1 MKLNFAL
8 AVSTAMLATASFAAG
23 PGYLGE
29 LDNTSIDIGNT
40 HGSKATPFNGAF
52 TDVYTFDLVD
62 PGFVKGGVHTTA
74 GLPFG
79 IKKLSATLSGGSLVA
94 PEVFWGD
101 ERTFTINFFLEDL
114 SSGHY
119 TLSLAGSV
127 FGGKGSYGGDIS
139 AVTAPVPEPE
149 SLALALAGM
158 GIVGF
163 LRARRLPQA

>member
-62 PGFVKGGVHTTA
+62 PGLIKGGLHSTI

-79 IKKLSATLSGGSLVA
+79 INNIKAAISGGSLSA
-94 PEVFWGD
+94 PENFLVD
-101 ERTFTINFFLEDL
+101 ERTAAINFFLEDL

-119 TLSLAGSV
+119 TLT
-127 FGGKGSYGGDIS
+127 
-139 AVTAPVPEPE
+139 VT
-149 SLALALAGM
+149 G
-158 GIVGF
+158 
-163 LRARRLPQA
+163 

>member
-62 PGFVKGGVHTTA
+62 PGFVKGGLHTTLD
-74 GLPFG
+74 LPFG
-79 IKKLSATLSGGSLVA
+79 INEVQAQLSGGSLLGSQSFSFGKNA
-94 PEVFWGD
+94 SSMD
-101 ERTFTINFFLEDL
+101 FLVTDL
-114 SSGHY
+114 SRGHY
-119 TLSLAGSV
+119 TLTIVGSI

-163 LRARRLPQA
+163 LRSRRLPQA

>member
-1 MKLNFAL
+1 MKLNIAL
-8 AVSTAMLATASFAAG
+8 AASTAVLATASFAAG

-40 HGSKATPFNGAF
+40 HGSRSTPFNGAF

-62 PGFVKGGVHTTA
+62 PGLIKGGLHSTA

-79 IKKLSATLSGGSLVA
+79 IKNFNATISGGSLIT
-94 PEVFWGD
+94 PEVFERD
-101 ERTFTINFFLEDL
+101 ERTYAINFFLDNL
-114 SSGHY
+114 TSGHY
-119 TLSLAGSV
+119 TLTVTGSV

-149 SLALALAGM
+149 SLALALAGV
-158 GIVGF
+158 GVIVS
-163 LRARRLPQA
+163 LSSRRRTQA